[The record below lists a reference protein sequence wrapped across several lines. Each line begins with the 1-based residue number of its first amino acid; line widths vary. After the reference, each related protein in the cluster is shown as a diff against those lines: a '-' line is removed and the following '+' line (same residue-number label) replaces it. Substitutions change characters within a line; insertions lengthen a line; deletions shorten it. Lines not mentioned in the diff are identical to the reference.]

1 MKNLSF
7 VLGLVVVL
15 GGCASKQGVPSSE
28 ALSSLD
34 EKYTSRVGKATKADF
49 VEEFG
54 QANWCRP
61 AASGS
66 GEESC
71 RFYKRIGT
79 KWMGEKDNR
88 SHRETF
94 DEVFTEFDASG
105 VLKSFKANAQR

>member
-1 MKNLSF
+1 MKKLLLI
-7 VLGLVVVL
+7 VGLVVL
-15 GGCASKQGVPSSE
+15 SSCASKSAVPSSAAQSDLE
-28 ALSSLD
+28 D
-34 EKYTSRVGKATKADF
+34 KYNPLIGKATKADF

-88 SHRETF
+88 THRETF
-94 DEVFTEFDASG
+94 DEMFTEFDSNG
-105 VLKSFKANAQR
+105 TLKSFKANAQR